1 MKRFGIYGN
10 ARKPEIAKTVKELL
24 AVLSPAECTISAEL
38 ADAVPD
44 RSVCAIATDTLEL
57 ASKSDIIF
65 SLGGDGTM
73 LTAARAI
80 MRTNPDAELIG
91 INLGRLGFISE
102 HSAEL
107 LQSIVTGC
115 IDNTL
120 LKEKRLLLEA
130 IGTSEANE
138 KTGVLIRRDI
148 LNPEREGERGDSARL
163 MALNEI
169 VLDNFGSTRMLTL
182 EIRVQ
187 GSHLGTLR
195 ADGIIVST
203 PTGST
208 GYSVS
213 AGGPLVEPTSQVLI
227 ISPIAAH
234 SLSVRPV
241 IVPDWYEVDIV
252 VSNDANTPILVVA
265 DGQEEVVIESPAVI
279 RISGHQNRLNLLR
292 HPSQSYFDL
301 LRTKLLWNADARG
314 QRTSS

>member
-1 MKRFGIYGN
+1 MIRFGIYGN
-10 ARKPEIAKTVKELL
+10 AKKEQLAKTLDELL
-24 AVLSPAECTISAEL
+24 HLLAPSHCTVSENLSSLVSQTH
-38 ADAVPD
+38 
-44 RSVCAIATDTLEL
+44 SVSVASSTLEL
-57 ASKSDIIF
+57 AANSDILF

-80 MRTNPDAELIG
+80 MRANPNAQLIG

-102 HSAEL
+102 HSTEKL
-107 LQSIVTGC
+107 KDVVEGIRT
-115 IDNTL
+115 DTL
-120 LKEKRLLLEA
+120 SKEKRLLLEA
-130 IGTSEANE
+130 LATSEANE
-138 KTGVLIRRDI
+138 KTGVLIRHDV
-148 LNPEREGERGDSARL
+148 LNPERETEKGDSARII
-163 MALNEI
+163 ALNEI

-182 EIRVQ
+182 EIKVQ

-213 AGGPLVEPTSQVLI
+213 AGGPLVEPTSPVLI
-227 ISPIAAH
+227 VSPIAAH

-241 IVPDWYEVDIV
+241 IVPEWYEVDLLV
-252 VSNDANTPILVVA
+252 YNDAKTPIMAVA
-265 DGQEEVVIESPAVI
+265 DGQEEIVIETPAVI

-301 LRTKLLWNADARG
+301 LRTKLLWSANPKG
-314 QRTSS
+314 L